1 MLSESVCVCV
11 VCVYVKCQD
20 IGFFTMIVMIL
31 AKYRFRCLV
40 LSVHV
45 LYFTLLT
52 KDTVV
57 ILTACC
63 MSFSF
68 QKLFLFVFAIKPLT
82 VDPLHVPSGLQE
94 FGTCRQLAKG

>member
-1 MLSESVCVCV
+1 
-11 VCVYVKCQD
+11 
-20 IGFFTMIVMIL
+20 MIVMIL

-45 LYFTLLT
+45 LYFTLHT

-68 QKLFLFVFAIKPLT
+68 QKLFFFVFAIKLRPLT
-82 VDPLHVPSGLQE
+82 VDPLHVPSDLQE